1 MSIHEKMNADY
12 VWVRHAPVE
21 EGLKVRYFSH
31 NKIEITAT
39 TSSTTEHQI
48 ELKDWK

>member
-1 MSIHEKMNADY
+1 MSIHDKMNSDY

-21 EGLKVRYFSH
+21 EGLKVRYFH
-31 NKIEITAT
+31 NDKLEITAT

-48 ELKDWK
+48 ELKDWR